1 MEVEG
6 KVKLLANDKTVHEVS
21 AKAAKRSKFICDLLA
36 DFKDTE
42 ISVAE
47 ANGPTL
53 KEIIEYLE
61 HYIDTEPREIP
72 KPMEEDD
79 RLADICEKWDVDFV
93 ERSNDLQRLQDL
105 IVAADYMGIESLHEL
120 MVAKMVCIMLDLG
133 SAEAIVKHFNI
144 EEDMTE
150 EEMIQMEKDELE
162 ELKKVRAEEFK
173 KRKEKQEEDEKL
185 KQSEEKT
192 ETKEENK

>member
-1 MEVEG
+1 MEV
-6 KVKLLANDKTVHEVS
+6 KTNIKLVANDKTVHEVS
-21 AKAAKRSKFICDLLA
+21 SQAAKRSKFICDLLA

-61 HYIDTEPREIP
+61 HYKDEEPREIQ
-72 KPMEEDD
+72 KPMEEDQ
-79 RLADICEKWDVDFV
+79 RLPDMVEKWDVDFV
-93 ERSNDLQRLQDL
+93 ERSQDLQRLQDL
-105 IVAADYMGIESLHEL
+105 IVAADYMGIDPLHEL
-120 MVAKMVCIMLDLG
+120 MVAKMACIMLDLG

-150 EEMIQMEKDELE
+150 EEMRQMEKEELE
-162 ELKKVRAEEFK
+162 ELKKRRAEEFK
-173 KRKEKQEEDEKL
+173 ARKEKEEADL
-185 KQSEEKT
+185 KKT
-192 ETKEENK
+192 EENGENAEKKD